1 MIHQIIIRAMQ
12 GIVASMPV
20 ISIVNEHNIISAII
34 LTFFGIVLLEH
45 LNRHL
50 KEK

>member
-1 MIHQIIIRAMQ
+1 MIHQIFIRMMQ

-20 ISIVNEHNIISAII
+20 ISIVHEHNIISAII
-34 LTFFGIVLLEH
+34 LAMLGVILLEH
-45 LNRHL
+45 LNRRL